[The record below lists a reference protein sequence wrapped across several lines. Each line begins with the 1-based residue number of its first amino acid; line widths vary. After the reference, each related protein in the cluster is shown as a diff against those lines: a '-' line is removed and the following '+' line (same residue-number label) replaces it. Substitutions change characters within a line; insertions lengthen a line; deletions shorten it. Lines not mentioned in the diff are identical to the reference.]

1 MKKLVGILL
10 TLLLTA
16 SCLLGLFACGDD
28 GSSSSK
34 KGLLYKKDK
43 TEGYYVITG
52 YVDENKGVTSLDLAQ
67 MVKAKEGADAVIGEI
82 KPSAFKNNDT
92 LKEVIVP
99 DTVVK
104 IGAGAFAGMRKLE
117 SLTLPFVG
125 ATRVADAFYG
135 ETGTAED
142 KSVDEE
148 RLFAYVFSEEA
159 FNYGAPVTFNYDASN
174 TKTYYLPMTLKTVN
188 VNPRASQTGEK
199 DYAIPMYA
207 FCGNAQ
213 IEKINLGEN
222 VLGIGDC
229 AFKNSVALTTLTTA
243 NVTKIGES
251 AFEGCI
257 NLNYYGA
264 QANLANA
271 KIDLTGLTLDDIK
284 ANAFAKLNELVNY
297 TVVTTIADLSSIFTD
312 SLYTI
317 A

>member
-16 SCLLGLFACGDD
+16 TCLLGLFACGDD

-43 TEGYYVITG
+43 TDGYYVITG
-52 YVDENKGVTSLDLAQ
+52 YVDENKGVTSLDLDQ
-67 MVKAKEGADAVIGEI
+67 IVKAKEGADAVIGEI

-125 ATRVADAFYG
+125 ATRNADAFYG

-188 VNPRASQTGEK
+188 VNPRASQAGEK

-229 AFKNSVALTTLTTA
+229 AFKNSVALTTIITE
-243 NVTKIGES
+243 NVAKLGQS
-251 AFEGCI
+251 AFEGCT
-257 NLNYYGA
+257 NLNYYGDELNFA
-264 QANLANA
+264 DDTIYLMNLT
-271 KIDLTGLTLDDIK
+271 IDNIK
-284 ANAFAKLNELVNY
+284 ADAFAKLNKLVNY
-297 TVVTTIADLSSIFTD
+297 RVISNIVNLDFAFTD
-312 SLYTI
+312 SLYTL
-317 A
+317 